1 MFEIK
6 DGYNPELKTPETIWQ
21 HKKIIEK
28 RKNGENTPRL
38 KGVEVVLVQYIV
50 NKQYQQKPEV
60 LYTFRQIDRYLLIWS
75 LKDPKVKYK
84 I

>member
-6 DGYNPELKTPETIWQ
+6 DGYNLELKTPETIWQ
-21 HKKIIEK
+21 YKKIIEK

-60 LYTFRQIDRYLLIWS
+60 LYTFRHKGEI
-75 LKDPKVKYK
+75 
-84 I
+84 